1 MQLERATI
9 RLGITVAVEVAAAS
23 PRPPLLF
30 QYVQIPFLLQLQN
43 PVMGMTTG
51 CTYFMLR
58 FYICLLYF
66 LSNSLNAVFFFFLPM
81 ADEGVFEIG
90 KSN

>member
-1 MQLERATI
+1 MQLERATV

-30 QYVQIPFLLQLQN
+30 QYIQVSFLLQLQN
-43 PVMGMTTG
+43 PVRDENRV
-51 CTYFMLR
+51 YLFYVK

-66 LSNSLNAVFFFFLPM
+66 LSNILNA
-81 ADEGVFEIG
+81 ACAC
-90 KSN
+90 